1 MNSGTEPAPPGR
13 SPQDPPPLGRRSFV
27 AGAGAA
33 ALLGATGAGAPTAH
47 AAQAPALATQATAP
61 TTPVAAPAA
70 QVTGIVEGN
79 LPDFHPLLKD
89 ELRFPLAWGTSPV
102 RDFRAWRRAARA
114 KVEEHLLV
122 ERDHTPYEPVF
133 DVGDRGDR
141 GDRAEADAYT
151 RESVTL
157 SLTRYE
163 RVRGS
168 LLTPHGTGPFPAV
181 LLLHDHGAK
190 FDIGKE
196 KLVRPWNDDT
206 RLASAQAWADRCFG
220 GRFVGD
226 ELARRGYVVLA
237 LDALGWGDRGPVTYE
252 QQQAL
257 ASNFFN
263 LGSSLAGLMAR
274 EDVRAAGFLAGL
286 DRVDRR
292 RIAAVGFSMGAFRA
306 WQTAALSDD
315 IAAAASVCWMTGLK
329 EVMVPGNN
337 ILRGQSSYC
346 MLHPGLARHLDFP
359 DVASI
364 AAPKPSLF
372 FHGAL
377 DTLFPAQGVRVA
389 HEKLHAVWRSRR
401 AGEHLHTKV
410 WPELGHVFTVPQ
422 QDEVFGWLD
431 AVL

>member
-1 MNSGTEPAPPGR
+1 MSAR
-13 SPQDPPPLGRRSFV
+13 DPVGRRAFV
-27 AGAGAA
+27 AGAAGAA
-33 ALLGATGAGAPTAH
+33 LFAGAEPSR
-47 AAQAPALATQATAP
+47 AQAG
-61 TTPVAAPAA
+61 V
-70 QVTGIVEGN
+70 VEGA
-79 LPDFHPLLKD
+79 LPDFHPALKE
-89 ELRFPLAWGTSPV
+89 ELRFPLAWGTSPI

-122 ERDHTPYEPVF
+122 GPDDGTPYAPEF
-133 DVGDRGDR
+133 GA
-141 GDRAEADAYT
+141 RAEADGYS

-157 SLTRYE
+157 ALTRYE
-163 RVRGS
+163 RVRGV

-196 KLVRPWNDDT
+196 KLVRPWGDGET
-206 RLASAQAWADRCFG
+206 RLASAQAWADRYFS

-257 ASNFFN
+257 ASNFYN

-274 EDVRAAGFLAGL
+274 EDVRAARFLAGL

-292 RIAAVGFSMGAFRA
+292 RVAALGFSMGAFRA

-315 IAAAASVCWMTGLK
+315 VAAAASVCWMTGLK

-337 ILRGQSSYC
+337 ILRGQSSYY

-364 AAPKPSLF
+364 AAPKPMLF
-372 FHGAL
+372 FHGAQ
-377 DTLFPAQGVRVA
+377 DSLFTAEGVQVA
-389 HEKLHAVWRSRR
+389 YEKLRAVWRSRH
-401 AGEHLHTKV
+401 AGERLHTKV
-410 WPELGHVFTVPQ
+410 WPDLGHVFTAPM
-422 QDEVFGWLD
+422 QDEVFTWLD
-431 AVL
+431 TVL

>member
-1 MNSGTEPAPPGR
+1 MPAGEPVGGPDPPGTR
-13 SPQDPPPLGRRSFV
+13 GSVGRRAFV
-27 AGAGAA
+27 VGTGAA
-33 ALLGATGAGAPTAH
+33 ALLTGAGTTA
-47 AAQAPALATQATAP
+47 ARAESSDVAGATLAGA
-61 TTPVAAPAA
+61 
-70 QVTGIVEGN
+70 

-89 ELRFPLAWGTSPV
+89 ELRFPLAWGTSPI
-102 RDFRAWRRAARA
+102 RDFRTWRRVARA
-114 KVEEHLLV
+114 KVEDHLLV
-122 ERDHTPYEPVF
+122 ARDDTPYDPEF
-133 DVGDRGDR
+133 DAQ
-141 GDRAEADAYT
+141 RAEGDGYV
-151 RESVTL
+151 RESVTF
-157 SLTRYE
+157 SLTRYG
-163 RVRGS
+163 RVRGA

-196 KLVRPWNDDT
+196 KLVRPWSDES
-206 RLASAQAWADRCFG
+206 RLASARAWADRYFG

-237 LDALGWGDRGPVTYE
+237 VDALGWGDRGPVGYEE
-252 QQQAL
+252 QQAI
-257 ASNFFN
+257 ASNLYN

-292 RIAAVGFSMGAFRA
+292 RVAALGFSMGAFRA

-337 ILRGQSSYC
+337 ILRGQSSYY

-364 AAPKPSLF
+364 GAPKPMF
-372 FHGAL
+372 FLNGGL
-377 DTLFPAQGVRVA
+377 DPLFPADGVRVA
-389 HEKLHAVWRSRR
+389 HDKLRAVWRSRHAEER
-401 AGEHLHTKV
+401 LRLKT
-410 WPELGHVFTVPQ
+410 WPDLGHVFTAPLQ
-422 QDEVFGWLD
+422 TEVVDWFD
-431 AVL
+431 SVL

>member
-1 MNSGTEPAPPGR
+1 MAAG
-13 SPQDPPPLGRRSFV
+13 DPVGRRAFV
-27 AGAGAA
+27 VGAGAA
-33 ALLGATGAGAPTAH
+33 ALFGGVGSAEA
-47 AAQAPALATQATAP
+47 
-61 TTPVAAPAA
+61 AAPL
-70 QVTGIVEGN
+70 EGA
-79 LPDFHPLLKD
+79 LPGFHPLLKE
-89 ELRFPLAWGTSPV
+89 ELRFPLAWGTSPI
-102 RDFRAWRRAARA
+102 RDFRTWRRAARA

-122 ERDHTPYEPVF
+122 ERDHTPYAPEF
-133 DVGDRGDR
+133 GGQ
-141 GDRAEADAYT
+141 RAEGDGCT
-151 RESVTL
+151 RELVTF
-157 SLTRYE
+157 SPTRYG
-163 RVRGS
+163 RVRGA

-196 KLVRPWNDDT
+196 KLVRPWYDDT
-206 RLASAQAWADRCFG
+206 RLTSAQGWADRYFS

-237 LDALGWGDRGPVTYE
+237 VDALGWGDRGPVTYDE
-252 QQQAL
+252 QQAL
-257 ASNFFN
+257 ASNLYN

-274 EDVRAAGFLAGL
+274 EDVRAAAFLAGL

-292 RIAAVGFSMGAFRA
+292 RVAALGFSMGAFRA

-337 ILRGQSSYC
+337 ILRGQSSFH

-364 AAPKPSLF
+364 GAPKPMF
-372 FHGAL
+372 FLSGGL
-377 DTLFPAQGVRVA
+377 DPLFPADGVRVA
-389 HEKLHAVWRSRR
+389 HDKLRAVWRSRHAEER
-401 AGEHLHTKV
+401 LRLRT
-410 WPELGHVFTVPQ
+410 WPDLGHVFTAPQ
-422 QDEVFGWLD
+422 QDEVLDWLD

>member
-1 MNSGTEPAPPGR
+1 MSAPDR
-13 SPQDPPPLGRRSFV
+13 VGRRAFV
-27 AGAGAA
+27 VGTGAA
-33 ALLGATGAGAPTAH
+33 ALLAGSGAGAGAGS
-47 AAQAPALATQATAP
+47 AAAAEPGV
-61 TTPVAAPAA
+61 VAEAG
-70 QVTGIVEGN
+70 VVEGA
-79 LPDFHPLLKD
+79 LPDFHPLLKE
-89 ELRFPLAWGTSPV
+89 ELRFPLAWGTSPI

-114 KVEEHLLV
+114 KVEEHLFV
-122 ERDHTPYEPVF
+122 GPDDGTPYAPEF
-133 DVGDRGDR
+133 GA
-141 GDRAEADAYT
+141 RAEADGYT

-157 SLTRYE
+157 ALTRHE
-163 RVRGS
+163 RVRGA

-181 LLLHDHGAK
+181 LLLHDHGSK

-196 KLVRPWNDDT
+196 KLVRPWGDGEA
-206 RLASAQAWADRCFG
+206 RLASAQAWADRCFS

-237 LDALGWGDRGPVTYE
+237 LDALGWGDRGPITYE

-257 ASNFFN
+257 ASNLFN

-274 EDVRAAGFLAGL
+274 EDVRAAAFLAGL

-292 RIAAVGFSMGAFRA
+292 RVAAVGFSMGAFRA

-337 ILRGQSSYC
+337 ITRGQSAYH

-364 AAPKPSLF
+364 AAPRPMLF
-372 FHGAL
+372 FHGAQ
-377 DTLFPAQGVRVA
+377 DSLFTAEGVRVA
-389 HEKLHAVWRSRR
+389 YEKLGAVWRSRH
-401 AGEHLHTKV
+401 AGERLHTKV
-410 WPELGHVFTVPQ
+410 WPDLGHVFADRM
-422 QDEVFGWLD
+422 QDEVFSWLD
-431 AVL
+431 SVL